1 MKKKQK
7 GRTEKLSLMPED
19 LDEYHIIKPLGLFH
33 VYQTQEDLE
42 NYFQKF
48 SGNELFLVHLGAA
61 LQWNCLAYQLKGNK
75 LAEKPL
81 QSNIKKRAFEA
92 EKVEEL
98 KAR

>member
-19 LDEYHIIKPLGLFH
+19 LDDYHIIRPLGLFH

-61 LQWNCLAYQLKGNK
+61 LQWNCLAYQLKGEK
-75 LAEKPL
+75 L
-81 QSNIKKRAFEA
+81 IDKRTRDLIA
-92 EKVEEL
+92 KST
-98 KAR
+98 K